1 MGRKGGRT
9 ACVLGLLG
17 LMLLAGL
24 AAPTRAAG
32 TGVQPDLPNQVGAM
46 TSIVEQVDRRLG
58 QVLTGSGVQPELPD
72 ALRAMRTAAAGIV
85 ARVTQALGDGVVCG
99 DGTVPP
105 PGEDTGTIEI
115 GTGDAPGTPLVK
127 RIGAGTLVLG
137 QVDSRLARVLT
148 GSGVTPELADALR
161 HLGSQANIIV
171 VRITI
176 FLGDSFPCTPTDG

>member
-1 MGRKGGRT
+1 MGGRGGRT
-9 ACVLGLLG
+9 LGVMALLG

-24 AAPTRAAG
+24 AAPTRA
-32 TGVQPDLPNQVGAM
+32 TGGGIQPDLPNQVGSM

-58 QVLTGSGVQPELPD
+58 QVLAGGGVTPELPD

-85 ARVTQALGDGVVCG
+85 NRITAFLGDGVPCG

-137 QVDSRLARVLT
+137 QIDSRLARVLV
-148 GSGVTPELADALR
+148 GSGVTPELPDALR
-161 HLGSQANIIV
+161 SLRSQTNTIA
-171 VRITI
+171 VRITV
-176 FLGDSFPCTPTDG
+176 FLGDSFPCTPTDD